1 MDLER
6 PVIIIEHSREY
17 AEKSEAKVNFISK
30 DDLLVNKRASGRPRK
45 PLLITVFRNRIF
57 KPGIFIDER

>member
-30 DDLLVNKRASGRPRK
+30 DDLLVNKRASGRPKDLADFDR
-45 PLLITVFRNRIF
+45 LQ
-57 KPGIFIDER
+57 G